1 MRKVSRQAT
10 VLVLCA
16 TAASAALTGCG
27 SPAREGYVAVGAAA
41 PGPERGVGEN
51 VAPKARIEFQ
61 SLPQAAPGSP
71 AAGGGTSGSTSAD
84 IPADVPGG
92 TPGGASGGGSGGAS
106 SGGSGGTPPGTPG
119 SQPPGGSASGGGSA
133 TPPGGSVTPP
143 GTTPG
148 TTLPTTPGG
157 KPGTPS
163 SPPPK
168 PGPSTPAPP
177 PATPAKLSIG
187 APTRTATAER
197 WCEQVTVAFTNTGGT
212 AVRSGTVSFA
222 THIIGALGVDWATIN
237 STQPLPAPI
246 AGGTTKRQ
254 TYRICVES
262 WRVPLGMRV
271 ETQKVT
277 ATWN

>member
-1 MRKVSRQAT
+1 MRKVSRPAAL
-10 VLVLCA
+10 LVLCA
-16 TAASAALTGCG
+16 TAATAALTGCAG
-27 SPAREGYVAVGAAA
+27 PAREGYVAVGAAA
-41 PGPERGVGEN
+41 PGPERGAGEN
-51 VAPKARIEFQ
+51 VAPKAGVEFQ
-61 SLPQAAPGSP
+61 SLPQAAPGSSA
-71 AAGGGTSGSTSAD
+71 AAGAPSGSTSAD
-84 IPADVPGG
+84 IPSAGAPTG
-92 TPGGASGGGSGGAS
+92 TPGGVPGSTQPDAPGTQPSGGSTPGGSGATDP
-106 SGGSGGTPPGTPG
+106 GGSGNPPGT
-119 SQPPGGSASGGGSA
+119 A
-133 TPPGGSVTPP
+133 P
-143 GTTPG
+143 GTTP
-148 TTLPTTPGG
+148 PTGPGAN
-157 KPGTPS
+157 PGTPS

-168 PGPSTPAPP
+168 PAPSTPSRP

-212 AVRSGTVSFA
+212 AARSGTVSFA

-246 AGGTTKRQ
+246 AGGTTKTQ